1 MTQGSRVPLRQA
13 SLALAA
19 VVVAA
24 AAPAF
29 AQSDRQIDPLHAGQQ
44 LDPSHIPDA
53 PLPKPRNATSDV
65 SATEPTAA
73 EQRQV
78 RKMAS
83 AIFAKPGAAARA
95 ADKAAPPNNA
105 DIPPAE
111 PKPEWLAK
119 DPVGP
124 GGAGV
129 QVKSPF

>member
-1 MTQGSRVPLRQA
+1 MTQGIRVPLRQA

-19 VVVAA
+19 VVMAA
-24 AAPAF
+24 AAPAL
-29 AQSDRQIDPLHAGQQ
+29 AQSDSLHADQQ
-44 LDPSHIPDA
+44 VEPWHTPEG
-53 PLPKPRNATSDV
+53 PPPKPRNATSDA

-73 EQRQV
+73 EQREV